1 MPIGIFLPKMR
12 CWWCR
17 VLVAEDSFTGGL
29 KMVAESIQSIYEAR
43 CSKLSRLELSIP
55 QSVAARIGWINF
67 TALWVILRTGN
78 CPGYRGVLSAQCEGQ
93 LRLGSQWLV
102 QPKDELIS
110 RLREDFGK
118 NSVTLH
124 YH

>member
-1 MPIGIFLPKMR
+1 
-12 CWWCR
+12 
-17 VLVAEDSFTGGL
+17 VSEDSFTGGL

-55 QSVAARIGWINF
+55 QAEAGQD
-67 TALWVILRTGN
+67 WVDKFHGTLGDFKDGN
-78 CPGYRGVLSAQCEGQ
+78 CPVTVQYSVPSAAGQ